1 MTLPVEFDPRA
12 RAELLEGI
20 KFYHKR
26 GGNLGAEFLAEVQR
40 ASAQVSQMP
49 SAGSPDA
56 FGVRRTLLRRF
67 PYSVMYRVETERVY
81 VLALMHQR
89 RNPGYWQDR
98 L

>member
-1 MTLPVEFDPRA
+1 MTLPVEFGPHA

-20 KFYHKR
+20 RFYRER
-26 GGNLGAEFLAEVQR
+26 GGNLGAEFLAEVRR
-40 ASAQVSQMP
+40 ASAQVSEMP
-49 SAGSPDA
+49 STGTPDA
-56 FGVRRTLLRRF
+56 LGVRRTLLRRF
-67 PYSVMYRVETERVY
+67 PYSVIYRVEAERVY